1 MIRFV
6 LLTFF
11 SIMLLCSGQ
20 AQERK
25 RPNVLFIFVDDLRP
39 EIGIY
44 GNKIIKTPHLD
55 RLGRQSVVFSNHYV
69 QVPTCGASRFS
80 LLTGI
85 FPRNRGQLRNDAIE
99 RFVSPQAEGDR
110 PETFIHHLRRNG
122 YHTVGIGKISHSA
135 DGLLYSYTGDPNSA
149 KRELPYS
156 WDELL
161 FNAGKWGTG
170 WNSFFGYADGSN
182 RQSMRGLVKPYER
195 GNVGDDGYVDGL
207 SAELA
212 ADKLKQLAQGDKP
225 FFLGVGF
232 FKPHLPFTAPKRY
245 WDLYEPSR
253 IQVSPSPAL
262 PSDVNVASF
271 HNSAEFNSYK
281 LGDERPSLSHAI
293 TPDYAR
299 RLTHAYYASVSYVDA
314 QIGKVLDALEQSGVA
329 DNTIVVVWG
338 DHGWHLGDQRV
349 WGKHTLSE
357 VALRSPLIIKV
368 PGMKGPGRKTS
379 TIVSSV
385 DIYPT
390 LMGLCGL
397 QTPHI
402 ADGRSFADVF
412 KHAEIKSAARGAYS
426 YFNNGITVRTEQYR
440 LTRYFREEE
449 PVIELYDHK
458 DDPHEKCNVASAHPE
473 IVKGLLVVLEEG
485 NTGLYTDKP

>member
-1 MIRFV
+1 MIRLS

-11 SIMLLCSGQ
+11 LMMLLFPAG
-20 AQERK
+20 AQDNK

-44 GNKIIKTPHLD
+44 DNKIIKTPHLD
-55 RLGRQSVVFSNHYV
+55 RLGRKSVVFLNHYA

-85 FPRNRGQLRNDAIE
+85 FPRNRAQLRNDAIE
-99 RFVSPQAEGDR
+99 RFVSSKEEGDT
-110 PETFIHHLRRNG
+110 PETFIHQLRRNG
-122 YHTVGIGKISHSA
+122 YYTVGIGKISHSA
-135 DGLLYSYTGDPNSA
+135 DGLLYPYTGDPKGA
-149 KRELPYS
+149 KRELPHS

-161 FNAGKWGTG
+161 FNSGKWGTG

-182 RQSMRGLVKPYER
+182 RQSMRGEVKPYEK
-195 GNVGDDGYVDGL
+195 GNVDDDGYVDAL
-207 SAELA
+207 SAAVA
-212 ADKLKQLAQGDKP
+212 ADKLKQLAQSTKP

-232 FKPHLPFTAPKRY
+232 FKPHLPFTAPARY
-245 WDLYEPSR
+245 WDLYDPTR
-253 IQVSPSPAL
+253 IPISPSPAL
-262 PSDVNVASF
+262 PSDVNAASF
-271 HNSAEFNSYK
+271 HNSTEFNSYK

-293 TPDYAR
+293 SPDYAR
-299 RLTHAYYASVSYVDA
+299 KLTHAYYASVSYVDA

-368 PGMKGPGRKTS
+368 PGMKDPGRKTS
-379 TIVSSV
+379 AIVSSV

-390 LMGLCGL
+390 LMELCGL
-397 QTPHI
+397 QMPYTT
-402 ADGRSFADVF
+402 DGKSFADVF
-412 KHAEIKSAARGAYS
+412 KHADIKSEARHAYS

-440 LTRYFREEE
+440 LTRYFRDEE

-458 DDPHEKCNVASAHPE
+458 NDPHENHNVASVNRE
-473 IVKGLLVVLEEG
+473 VVKRLLVVLERG
-485 NTGLYTDKP
+485 NTGLYNVKP